1 MADVVHF
8 FAYNELI
15 NEDYFKEKGLVYL
28 SKSSV
33 TLSAWQRFLTRSLL
47 ITQELKDW
55 EWPTSNPPT
64 IMPG

>member
-28 SKSSV
+28 S
-33 TLSAWQRFLTRSLL
+33 
-47 ITQELKDW
+47 
-55 EWPTSNPPT
+55 NPQ
-64 IMPG
+64 